1 MGGLGGTTV
10 SYYRFHKLYKTTHAT
25 HSTMEGVG
33 MGEATGV
40 GASGAS
46 ISIFFFALE
55 QLLTILFASN
65 AATIIW
71 VYGYNKLEGH
81 HM

>member
-1 MGGLGGTTV
+1 
-10 SYYRFHKLYKTTHAT
+10 
-25 HSTMEGVG
+25 MEGVG

-40 GASGAS
+40 GAPGAS

-65 AATIIW
+65 VATNIW
-71 VYGYNKLEGH
+71 
-81 HM
+81 MPQW